1 MTIMAAP
8 DISEYLL
15 FSIIGLRHTPRIG
28 FSEAWQVILRG
39 QNKILWEISTLFP
52 DIFHIF

>member
-1 MTIMAAP
+1 MAAP

-15 FSIIGLRHTPRIG
+15 FSITGLRHTPHIS

-39 QNKILWEISTLFP
+39 ENKIL
-52 DIFHIF
+52 